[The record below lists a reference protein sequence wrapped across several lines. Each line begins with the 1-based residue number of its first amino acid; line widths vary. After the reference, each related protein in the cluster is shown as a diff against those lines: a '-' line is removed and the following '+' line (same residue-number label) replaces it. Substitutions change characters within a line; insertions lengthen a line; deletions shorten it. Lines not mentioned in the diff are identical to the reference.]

1 MPNKFCPFSFFSFYV
16 NKDSAQAGGA
26 HHCVEA
32 NCALWDSRFE
42 QCSLKTACE
51 NIGGATSAPSRKPR
65 AVSDILAKIRSKK
78 KSAEVTT
85 PGAKPAATPTP
96 GPVTPPEKATST
108 EGAPIAVPAAPNVEA
123 SKTETPKLKANVD
136 ELLVAPAILAAQL
149 PIVTPSEV
157 DNGLTENTQ

>member
-1 MPNKFCPFSFFSFYV
+1 M
-16 NKDSAQAGGA
+16 
-26 HHCVEA
+26 
-32 NCALWDSRFE
+32 
-42 QCSLKTACE
+42 
-51 NIGGATSAPSRKPR
+51 GGATSAPSRKPR

-85 PGAKPAATPTP
+85 PGAKPTATSTP
-96 GPVTPPEKATST
+96 GPVTPPEKATTT
-108 EGAPIAVPAAPNVEA
+108 EGATIAVPAVPNVEA

-136 ELLVAPAILAAQL
+136 ELLVAPAISAAQL